1 MTEGS
6 VGKQPLKQDNL
17 LTPKGKSSIVWN
29 YFGFHTDKDGIK
41 DDEKRVVCRLCERSI
56 AFSGNTTNLKQ
67 HLQNHHPSVLSSYST
82 SDESSRRT
90 TLESMAFIPK
100 KKFSAG
106 SKRSLNITD
115 GLVEFISKDMMPISI
130 VEGKGFINF
139 LKILEPQYSL
149 PSRKTITKRLEDKYD
164 QIRASVQMKLDS
176 MPAAALTLDY
186 WTSRATDSYLDITVH
201 CISVD
206 WQMVSYVLETKEVIE
221 RHRSENVAEDIKVV
235 VHKWGLTHRID
246 CITTDNARN
255 IVAAMRLVQW
265 KRHPCFAHTL
275 QLGVKAGLTIPAVA
289 NILASCRKI
298 VGHFKHSY
306 LAQNALEKK
315 QERYSYSVEQFL

>member
-1 MTEGS
+1 MG
-6 VGKQPLKQDNL
+6 VINYLPFVIKNL
-17 LTPKGKSSIVWN
+17 
-29 YFGFHTDKDGIK
+29 
-41 DDEKRVVCRLCERSI
+41 
-56 AFSGNTTNLKQ
+56 Q
-67 HLQNHHPSVLSSYST
+67 HIHDLLQS
-82 SDESSRRT
+82 
-90 TLESMAFIPK
+90 
-100 KKFSAG
+100 
-106 SKRSLNITD
+106 
-115 GLVEFISKDMMPISI
+115 
-130 VEGKGFINF
+130 
-139 LKILEPQYSL
+139 
-149 PSRKTITKRLEDKYD
+149 SRKTITKRLKDKYD

-186 WTSRATDSYLDITVH
+186 WTSRATDSYLGITVH

-221 RHRSENVAEDIKVV
+221 RHTSENVAEDINVL
-235 VHKWGLTHRID
+235 VHKWGLTHTID

-265 KRHPCFAHTL
+265 KRHPCFTHTL

-298 VGHFKHSY
+298 VGQFKHSY

-315 QERYSYSVEQFL
+315 QESLNITKHKLVQDIVTRWNSSYQMLDTLLEQERAVSAVLAESTKA